1 MESFEEIRQK
11 DKVQVLPDFEK
22 ISIFNPLRI
31 GVLFSGGP
39 AAGGANVVAGLF
51 DALQQMNPKSVLIG
65 FLGGPS
71 GILEE
76 KFRILSK
83 EEVDRVRNLGGF
95 NLLGT
100 GRTKIESPLQF
111 EQAKEVIAKM
121 KLDGLVIIGGDDSNT
136 NAYFIHEYLKKNNV
150 TCSVIGV
157 PKTIDGDLKSKEVE
171 ISFGFDTACKVF
183 STLVGNICVDA
194 MSSLKYWHFIKLMGR
209 TASHV
214 TLECALQTGVNI
226 ALIAEEQLSL
236 KDIVSQITDTVEE
249 RARQGKNYGVILI
262 PEGLIE
268 FIPEVAKEIPEELLQ
283 DKDSHGN
290 IKVSQIETEKLLS
303 KMVID
308 ELTKRGSSVKLNPI
322 HHFFGYEGRCSYPSI
337 FDATYCYNL
346 GINAAELIKAK
357 KSGVMATIENTAKDV
372 THWKASSVDL
382 KLALV
387 EELRNGKKK
396 QVIAKALVNLSGPV
410 FKAFLKARESNR
422 LKDNYLRPG
431 PIQFSGPGASAIT
444 HTLFLEQQYPC

>member
-1 MESFEEIRQK
+1 MESFEETRRK
-11 DKVQVLPDFEK
+11 EEVQVLPDFKK
-22 ISIFNPLRI
+22 ISAFNSLKV

-39 AAGGANVVAGLF
+39 AAGGANVLAGLF
-51 DALQQMNPKSVLIG
+51 DALQKMNPKSELIG

-71 GILEE
+71 GILDE
-76 KFRILSK
+76 KSQVLSK
-83 EEVDRVRNLGGF
+83 NEVDKVRNLGGF
-95 NLLGT
+95 DLLGT
-100 GRTKIESPLQF
+100 GRTKIETPEQF
-111 EQAKEVIAKM
+111 EKAKEVITKM
-121 KLDGLVIIGGDDSNT
+121 KLDGLVIVGGDDSNT
-136 NAYFIHEYLKKNNV
+136 NAYFIHEYLLKSGIN
-150 TCSVIGV
+150 CSVVGV

-183 STLVGNICVDA
+183 SSLIGNICIDA

-226 ALIAEEQLSL
+226 ALIAEERLSL
-236 KDIVSQITDTVEE
+236 KEIVSKIADTVES
-249 RARQGKNYGVILI
+249 RSRIGKNYGVILI

-268 FIPEVAKEIPEELLQ
+268 FIPEVAKEIPAELLQ

-308 ELTKRGSSVKLNPI
+308 ELKRRGNELKLNPV
-322 HHFFGYEGRCSYPSI
+322 HHFFGYEGRCSYPSL

-357 KSGVMATIENTAKDV
+357 KSGVMATIQNTAKDI
-372 THWKASSVDL
+372 TCWKPASLDL
-382 KLALV
+382 KHALV
-387 EELRNGKKK
+387 EELRNGLKK
-396 QVIAKALVNLSGPV
+396 QVIAKALVNLKGPV
-410 FKAFLKARESNR
+410 FEEFLKTRESNK

-431 PIQFSGPGASAIT
+431 PIQFFGPTAPAIT
-444 HTLFLEQQYPC
+444 RTLFLEQQ